1 MKSLML
7 FCLSLFFVVFGAVA
21 DTYRVNT
28 RSMLNMRSGPSPS
41 YGVVTQLA
49 PGSYVTMI
57 DESGGKWVIVEQN
70 GKQGY
75 VMKKYIVYA
84 GSGSSSTGYV
94 QDEKEN
100 NLLSGHN
107 EWLLWTV
114 LCLFAILLMIN
125 FDWLDWAPLTMLSIV
140 LFPSSII
147 AYCLFTDNA
156 MWYCSPSK
164 VGWVMTI
171 LNVFV
176 TMLVLSM
183 CWGNFKGFFREMF
196 RDFGFFN
203 LLLALLFGAAV
214 FFIVKT
220 AIMELFIAAIVMI
233 IGAAGG
239 SSKIG
244 TFTDN
249 DGNVYDVYDK

>member
-1 MKSLML
+1 
-7 FCLSLFFVVFGAVA
+7 
-21 DTYRVNT
+21 
-28 RSMLNMRSGPSPS
+28 
-41 YGVVTQLA
+41 
-49 PGSYVTMI
+49 
-57 DESGGKWVIVEQN
+57 
-70 GKQGY
+70 
-75 VMKKYIVYA
+75 
-84 GSGSSSTGYV
+84 
-94 QDEKEN
+94 
-100 NLLSGHN
+100 
-107 EWLLWTV
+107 
-114 LCLFAILLMIN
+114 
-125 FDWLDWAPLTMLSIV
+125 
-140 LFPSSII
+140 
-147 AYCLFTDNA
+147 
-156 MWYCSPSK
+156 
-164 VGWVMTI
+164 MTI